1 MFLLWINL
9 NTQINV
15 ETQSKLKNYLYNQGS
30 HNTNLKLAAVLVVIE
45 KRPADI
51 NFVSHETGRKQ
62 KLVGAKK

>member
-15 ETQSKLKNYLYNQGS
+15 ETQSKLKNSLYNQGS

>member
-15 ETQSKLKNYLYNQGS
+15 ETQSKLKNSLYNQGS
-30 HNTNLKLAAVLVVIE
+30 HNTNLKLAVHIVIVQ
-45 KRPADI
+45 RPADI